1 MNTILFDLDGTLLPM
16 DINVFMKI
24 YFDEMGTFF
33 SDLIQPKDLIN
44 NIWASTETMIKNIE
58 NKTNEDV
65 FMEDFGGRI
74 TGDLEIFKQRF
85 NEFYDTAFLNVK
97 KSIFEAPYI
106 KESVGLLKEK
116 GYTLVVAT
124 NPLFPLK
131 AIKHRIKW
139 AGFEPEDFS
148 YITSYEKNHYC
159 KPQIKFYEE
168 ILKDIGKTPEECF
181 MIGNDV
187 QEDLIAGKLG
197 IKTFLIND
205 YLLHRTKD
213 EIVSDYQGS
222 YEDFYNFS
230 NNLPT
235 IK

>member
-16 DINVFMKI
+16 DINAFMKI
-24 YFDEMGTFF
+24 YFEEMGTFF
-33 SDLIQPKDLIN
+33 SDLISPKELAAH
-44 NIWASTETMIKNIE
+44 IWASTEIMIKNLE
-58 NKTNEDV
+58 DKTNEDV

-74 TGDLEIFKQRF
+74 TGDLEIFKKRF
-85 NEFYDTAFLNVK
+85 DEFYDTAFLNVK
-97 KSIFEAPYI
+97 KSVFQAPFI
-106 KESVGLLKEK
+106 KESVRILKEK
-116 GYTLVVAT
+116 GYTLVIAT

-148 YITSYEKNHYC
+148 YISSYEKNHYC

-168 ILKDIGKTPEECF
+168 ILKDISKTPEECF

-213 EIVSDYQGS
+213 EIISDYQGN

-230 NNLPT
+230 NKLPD
-235 IK
+235 IN